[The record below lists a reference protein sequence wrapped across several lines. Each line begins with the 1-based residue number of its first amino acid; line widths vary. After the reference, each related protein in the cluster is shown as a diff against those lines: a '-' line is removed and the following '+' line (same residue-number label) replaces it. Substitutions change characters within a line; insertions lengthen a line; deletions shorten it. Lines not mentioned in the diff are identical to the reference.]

1 LQISPFN
8 AAPARLHMHEW
19 GEASAPTVACV
30 HGMSAHGA
38 RFANL
43 ARYGLADHFHLV
55 APDLRGHGHS
65 TWDPPWSIE
74 QHLGDLLASVP
85 ADTRLWVGHSFGGRL
100 VIELAHRF
108 PDRIQRAVLLDPALW
123 VPPPIALER
132 ADGLPNERAYESVTA
147 ALAAREDLATFDPDA
162 HAAATVDLEEHL
174 FVGDDGLY
182 RYRYCR
188 NAAITAFS
196 ELAASPPSTR
206 LTVPVLIVRA
216 DRSEVCP
223 PELVDA
229 YRAVAGD
236 MLSSVSVTSGHTV
249 MWEAPVATNK
259 AISSFFRSA
268 GT

>member
-1 LQISPFN
+1 LQINPFK
-8 AAPARLHMHEW
+8 AAPARLHAREW
-19 GEASAPTVACV
+19 GDASAPTAVCV

-43 ARYGLADHFHLV
+43 AAHGLADHFHLV

-74 QHLGDLLASVP
+74 QHLDDLLASVP
-85 ADTRLWVGHSFGGRL
+85 ADAQLWVGHSFGGRL
-100 VIELAHRF
+100 VLELAHRF
-108 PDRIQRAVLLDPALW
+108 PDRVERAVLLDPALW
-123 VPPPIALER
+123 VPPTIALER
-132 ADGLPNERAYESVTA
+132 AEGLRFDSAYESVTA
-147 ALAAREDLATFDPDA
+147 ALQAREDLKTFAPDA
-162 HAAATVDLEEHL
+162 QAAANVDLEEHL
-174 FVGDDGLY
+174 LAGDDGLY
-182 RYRYCR
+182 RYRYSR

-216 DRSEVCP
+216 NRSEVCP

-249 MWEAPVATNK
+249 MWEAPVATNE
-259 AISSFFRSA
+259 AISSFFRPA